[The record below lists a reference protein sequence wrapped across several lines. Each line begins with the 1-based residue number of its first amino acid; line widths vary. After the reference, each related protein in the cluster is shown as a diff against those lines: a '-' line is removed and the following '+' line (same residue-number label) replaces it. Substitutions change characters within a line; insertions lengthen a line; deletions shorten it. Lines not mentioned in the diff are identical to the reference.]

1 MTQGERVRAVRNA
14 LELTMEKFGEE
25 LGVTKVAISNIEKGN
40 RGLTDQMAKAICR
53 AYSVDE
59 KWLRTGEGEMFA
71 TLTRDEEIADFV
83 AGLLKTEDDSF
94 QRRFV
99 AMLSRLDESEWEVL
113 AKMAKILAQDET
125 EKS

>member
-53 AYSVDE
+53 TYSVDE

-99 AMLSRLDESEWEVL
+99 SMLSRLDESEWEVL